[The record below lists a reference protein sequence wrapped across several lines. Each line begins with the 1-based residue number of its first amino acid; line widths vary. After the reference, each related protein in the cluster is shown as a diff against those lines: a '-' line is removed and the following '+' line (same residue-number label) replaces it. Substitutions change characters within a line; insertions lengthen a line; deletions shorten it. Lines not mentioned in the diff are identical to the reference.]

1 MSSSADP
8 AALHRSP
15 LARVP
20 SPALVLGAIG
30 SVQLGAAIAS
40 ELFHRVGPAGAVL
53 LRLAAATVLL
63 VAAWRPRVSG
73 RSAAE
78 LGLVCLFGVT
88 LAAMNLAF
96 YSAIDRVPLGIA
108 VTVEFVGPLAVAVFG
123 SRRRRD
129 LVWAALAAVGIVA
142 LVPGL
147 RGGDILGLL
156 LALLAGVFWAGYIL
170 LSARVG
176 RRFESGSGLA
186 LAMIVA
192 TVVALPFGILQG
204 GTALLSGSSLAVG
217 AAVGLLSSALP
228 YSLEME
234 ALRRIAPSLFGVLMS
249 LEPAVAALAGF
260 VVLGQSLGVR
270 QLGGVAL
277 VICASLGATLSRP
290 GGRPSRGEVEP

>member
-8 AALHRSP
+8 AVVHPSP
-15 LARVP
+15 LTRVP
-20 SPALVLGAIG
+20 SSALVLGAIG

-40 ELFHRVGPAGAVL
+40 TLFDRVGPGGAVL

-63 VAAWRPRVSG
+63 VLAWRPRIAG
-73 RSAAE
+73 RDRHE
-78 LGLVCLFGVT
+78 LVLVCLFGVT

-96 YSAIDRVPLGIA
+96 YSAIDRVPLGIG
-108 VTVEFVGPLAVAVFG
+108 VTVEFVGPLGVAVFG
-123 SRRRRD
+123 SRRARD
-129 LVWAALAAVGIVA
+129 LVWALLAAAGIAA
-142 LVPGL
+142 LLPGTS
-147 RGGDILGLL
+147 GADATGLL
-156 LALLAGVFWAGYIL
+156 FALLAGAFWAGYIL

-176 RRFESGSGLA
+176 RTFHSGSGLA

-192 TVVALPFGILQG
+192 TVVAAPFGIAQG
-204 GTALLSGSSLAVG
+204 GTALLSGSALAVG

-234 ALRRIAPSLFGVLMS
+234 ALRRIAPGLFGVLMS

-260 VVLGQSLGVR
+260 VVLGQSLRLRELAGI
-270 QLGGVAL
+270 AL

-290 GGRPSRGEVEP
+290 AGGPARGEVEP

>member
-1 MSSSADP
+1 MSSAAGHATTPPSA
-8 AALHRSP
+8 

-40 ELFHRVGPAGAVL
+40 TLFDRVGPGGAVL
-53 LRLAAATVLL
+53 LRLTTAAVALL
-63 VAAWRPRVSG
+63 IVWRPRLGG
-73 RSAAE
+73 RCAAE
-78 LGLVCLFGVT
+78 LGLVCLFGIT

-96 YSAIDRVPLGIA
+96 YSAIERVPLGIG
-108 VTVEFVGPLAVAVFG
+108 VTVEFVGPLLVAVLG

-129 LVWAALAAVGIVA
+129 VVWALLAAGGIGA

-147 RGGDILGLL
+147 SGGDAIGLL
-156 LALLAGVFWAGYIL
+156 LALGAGACWAAYIL

-176 RRFESGSGLA
+176 RAFASGRGLA
-186 LAMIVA
+186 LAMVVA
-192 TVVALPFGILQG
+192 TLVAAPVGVAQG
-204 GTALLSGSSLAVG
+204 GSALLSQSALAVG
-217 AAVGLLSSALP
+217 AAVGLLSSAIP

-234 ALRRIAPSLFGVLMS
+234 ALRRIAPNVFGVLMS

-260 VVLGQSLGVR
+260 AVLGQSLGLR

-277 VICASLGATLSRP
+277 VICASLGATLARP
-290 GGRPSRGEVEP
+290 AGPRAPVAP